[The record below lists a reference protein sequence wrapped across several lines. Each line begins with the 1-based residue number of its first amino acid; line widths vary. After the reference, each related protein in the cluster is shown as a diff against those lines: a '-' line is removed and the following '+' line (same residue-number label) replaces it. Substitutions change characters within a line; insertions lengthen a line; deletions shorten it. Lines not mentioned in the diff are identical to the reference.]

1 MAEKTH
7 SLEGSGYGPSSRH
20 QINENNKRRAK
31 PVVSYDLSPTGP
43 IRKEIMSRAANVKNL
58 EIDRDNAF
66 MEQRLARRK
75 NVAKK
80 NFNERSENSWGL
92 G

>member
-1 MAEKTH
+1 M
-7 SLEGSGYGPSSRH
+7 
-20 QINENNKRRAK
+20 
-31 PVVSYDLSPTGP
+31 SYDLSPTGP